1 MAGTLVAAFALVLA
15 GALPAAAADSD
26 DILSGLNS
34 ARASAGKPALA
45 RNASLDSVALGWA
58 NQMAAANAM
67 SHNPNAGAQIP
78 AGWTSWGENVANGFP
93 TGSATNAGWTASPGH
108 YANMLGDFTDVG
120 IAFVPAGGTTW
131 AVEVFARY
139 PATAVS
145 SQTAPVAAQT
155 APQPAAPQP
164 AAPAPAAPQ
173 PAAPAPAA
181 PAAPAEPAQAA
192 PASPGETAQP
202 SAADA
207 QSSKT
212 TVDDGASVSSA
223 PRPSSSRQ
231 TPTAGAAD
239 DSLWAGLAAVPL
251 ALGVYLVLRRRRRPV
266 PTARG

>member
-164 AAPAPAAPQ
+164 AAPAPAAP
-173 PAAPAPAA
+173 AT
-181 PAAPAEPAQAA
+181 PAEPDQAA